1 MIRILVSNSKGGCGK
16 TTIATNLA
24 GMFARAGLPTA
35 LADSDRQRSAL
46 AWLARRDAAAP
57 PIVGLDWRKNPG
69 EVPPGIARLVID
81 APAAL
86 RGKEVEALLLEADL
100 VVVPILPS
108 LFDEVSSARFLA
120 RLDELKPVRR
130 GKKPVLVVANR
141 LRARSRARQRL
152 ETFLAELGHPP
163 VARLAERALYG
174 ELALEGLSVF
184 DAPRG
189 EAAAALAEWRPL
201 LRAIEEAG

>member
-24 GMFARAGLPTA
+24 GMFARAGLSTA

-46 AWLARRDAAAP
+46 AWLARRDAGAP
-57 PIVGLDWRKNPG
+57 PIVGLDWRKNQG
-69 EVPPGIARLVID
+69 DVPPGIARLVID

-86 RGKEVEALLLEADL
+86 RAKEVEALLLEADL

-108 LFDEVSSARFLA
+108 LFDEASSARFLA

-141 LRARSRARQRL
+141 LRTRSRAVQRL
-152 ETFLAELGHPP
+152 ETFLTDLGHPP
-163 VARLAERALYG
+163 VARLADRALYG

-184 DAPRG
+184 DAPKR